1 MRSNS
6 LVRLLLQWAIC
17 ALGVLVAAFLIP
29 GIAYD
34 EGSDLVLAVL
44 LLSLLNA
51 FLRPLL
57 VLFTLPFVIL
67 TMGFGILFINA
78 LLFMLA
84 AHWVDGF
91 HVDGFL
97 SAFFGAL
104 IISLISLFLS
114 GMRSVRVTGTPNRRH
129 RPRKRDDIIDI

>member
-6 LVRLLLQWAIC
+6 VFRLVVQWAVC
-17 ALGVLVAAFLIP
+17 ALGVLIAAFLIP
-29 GIAYD
+29 GIAYED
-34 EGSDLVLAVL
+34 GSDLVFAVL

-97 SAFFGAL
+97 SAFFG
-104 IISLISLFLS
+104 SLIVSLVSLFLS
-114 GMRSVRVTGTPNRRH
+114 SAWSVRVNGSPNRRH
-129 RPRKRDDIIDI
+129 RSRKKDDVIDI

>member
-6 LVRLLLQWAIC
+6 VVRLVLQWAVC
-17 ALGVLVAAFLIP
+17 AFGVLIAAFLIP

-34 EGSDLVLAVL
+34 KGGDLVLAVL
-44 LLSLLNA
+44 ILSLLNA

-104 IISLISLFLS
+104 IVSLVSLFLS
-114 GMRSVRVTGTPNRRH
+114 GIRSVRVSGTPNRRH
-129 RPRKRDDIIDI
+129 KPRKRDDVIDI

>member
-1 MRSNS
+1 M
-6 LVRLLLQWAIC
+6 VRLLLQWAVS
-17 ALGVLVAAFLIP
+17 ALGVLIAAFLIP

-34 EGSDLVLAVL
+34 KGSDLIFAVL

-84 AHWVDGF
+84 AYLVDGF
-91 HVDGFL
+91 HVAGFL

-104 IISLISLFLS
+104 IVSLTSLFLS
-114 GMRSVRVTGTPNRRH
+114 GAWSVRVNGSPGSKRYKQ
-129 RPRKRDDIIDI
+129 RKSDDVIDI

>member
-6 LVRLLLQWAIC
+6 VVRLVLQWAVC
-17 ALGVLVAAFLIP
+17 ALGVLIAAFLIP

-34 EGSDLVLAVL
+34 EGGDLVLAVL
-44 LLSLLNA
+44 ILSLLNA

-104 IISLISLFLS
+104 IVSLVSLLLT
-114 GMRSVRVTGTPNRRH
+114 GVRSVRVSGSPNRRH
-129 RPRKRDDIIDI
+129 RSRKSDDVIDI

>member
-6 LVRLLLQWAIC
+6 VVRLVLQWAVC
-17 ALGVLVAAFLIP
+17 ALGVLIAAFLIP

-34 EGSDLVLAVL
+34 EGGDLVLAVL
-44 LLSLLNA
+44 ILSLLNA

-104 IISLISLFLS
+104 IVSLVSLLLS
-114 GMRSVRVTGTPNRRH
+114 GVRSVRVSGSPNRRH
-129 RPRKRDDIIDI
+129 RPRKSDDVIDI

>member
-6 LVRLLLQWAIC
+6 VIRLVLQWAVC
-17 ALGVLVAAFLIP
+17 ALGVLIAAFLIP
-29 GIAYD
+29 GIAYN

-44 LLSLLNA
+44 ILSLLNA

-104 IISLISLFLS
+104 IVSLVSILFS
-114 GMRSVRVTGTPNRRH
+114 GVRSVRVAGSPNRRH
-129 RPRKRDDIIDI
+129 RTRKSDDVIDI

>member
-129 RPRKRDDIIDI
+129 RSRKRDDIIDI